1 MTRSTMSREE
11 VYVQCSMCNKK
22 FTKLNYDFHL
32 NDCRQK
38 QKEKQMKMNNGINNR
53 NSLSINT
60 SIGIQKPLFT
70 SIMTTQ
76 NRRPLMPMVTYG
88 GRPNFNLKFGK

>member
-1 MTRSTMSREE
+1 
-11 VYVQCSMCNKK
+11 
-22 FTKLNYDFHL
+22 
-32 NDCRQK
+32 
-38 QKEKQMKMNNGINNR
+38 MKMNNGINNR